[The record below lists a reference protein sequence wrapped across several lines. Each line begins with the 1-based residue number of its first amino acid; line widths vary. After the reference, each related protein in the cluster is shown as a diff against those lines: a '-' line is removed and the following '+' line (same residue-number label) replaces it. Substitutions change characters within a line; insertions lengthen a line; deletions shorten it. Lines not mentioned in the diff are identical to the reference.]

1 MRRASVL
8 PKCLTASPSLHQTPE
23 PWRPLSTL
31 PGSPCPLAQQ
41 PDDRVL
47 SLEPLNG
54 PLGCAVHGIDVRAGL
69 ARGELRALCDALYE
83 HRLIVLKD
91 QRCTEDEYNAF
102 GRLWGEP
109 ITHIFGDDRVPGHAA
124 LLTIGNTG
132 EHQRD
137 ALIRNSSAYWHTDH
151 AYQAEVAT
159 ATMLYALKV
168 PDIGGETRFAD
179 QKAAYDELDSATR
192 RRIDGLKAV
201 HSYAATAGR
210 DGEHA
215 CAPLSEE
222 QAALAPPVRHRLVR
236 RHSVTGA
243 RALYAVAGTAF
254 AIEGLPDEEAQVL
267 IAQLKAHATKEKF
280 VYEHRYEVGD
290 IAIWDT
296 QATLHC
302 GKPIGAPSGPGT
314 ERVLWRICVRGKPAC
329 HR

>member
-1 MRRASVL
+1 M
-8 PKCLTASPSLHQTPE
+8 
-23 PWRPLSTL
+23 
-31 PGSPCPLAQQ
+31 
-41 PDDRVL
+41 L
-47 SLEPLNG
+47 SLEPLGG
-54 PLGCAVHGIDVRAGL
+54 PFGRAVHGVDIRRGVAG
-69 ARGELRALCDALYE
+69 RELRTLCDALYE
-83 HRLIVLKD
+83 HRLIVLKG
-91 QRCTEDEYNAF
+91 QQCDEGQYIAF
-102 GRLWGEP
+102 GRRWGEP
-109 ITHIFGDDRVPGHAA
+109 ITHIFDDDRVPGHAA

-179 QKAAYDELDSATR
+179 QKTAYDELDPATR
-192 RRIDGLKAV
+192 RRIDGLEAL
-201 HSYAATAGR
+201 HFYAATAGR

-236 RHSVTGA
+236 EHSVTGVK
-243 RALYAVAGTAF
+243 ALYAVAGTAF
-254 AIEGLPDEEAQVL
+254 TIEGLPDEEAQVL
-267 IAQLKAHATKEKF
+267 IAQLKAHATKEEF

-302 GKPIGAPSGPGT
+302 GKPIGAPNGPGT

-329 HR
+329 YR